1 MTIPFLF
8 IPLAAVFQSGQQDP
22 VAPATDRKVR
32 IEIVTTENGETK
44 RVTKEFDATDDAQ
57 VQDALRELGVLN
69 HMKLGS
75 GERDLTIDIRGF
87 GEGEDSDLFM
97 RMAPLAPMPPMPPL
111 PPVAFAKEPTAYLG
125 VSTRK
130 LTEEDRK
137 QRKLF
142 VPQGAIILQVTEGS
156 PAERLGLRVDDI
168 ITELDGKAVHGPEQ
182 LAELIQA
189 HKPQDKVKLVW
200 LRDGKTMKDAVE
212 LGERKGFSYSYS
224 FDEDDM
230 ERFKELERLG
240 EDGKW
245 KSENRAFLGITPGEE
260 DDEAPGVLIG
270 SVETGSAAERMGLKA
285 GDRITAING
294 SATGNFETLA
304 ELVRSMKPGDEVSV
318 DALHD
323 GAAVTLKGNLGER
336 KSHFYFKGPE
346 GMQGFKWEGLD
357 PATQQELR
365 VEMDQLRREMDELRR
380 ELGKDIRREVR
391 VRVETR
397 KLSDEEKALLRN
409 KGVAVD
415 RELKLEGLNAFP
427 NPSSGFYRLQFDVPE
442 RGDLMVDVHNAK
454 GERVYQEKIVGFKG
468 RYERTLDLS
477 DQATG
482 SYFLVIA
489 QGGKT
494 ATVKLVKE

>member
-22 VAPATDRKVR
+22 VTPAPDRKVR

-44 RVTKEFDATDDAQ
+44 RVTKEFDANDDAQ

-87 GEGEDSDLFM
+87 GEGDDADLFM
-97 RMAPLAPMPPMPPL
+97 RMAPLAPAPPL
-111 PPVAFAKEPTAYLG
+111 PPGAPMAFVGEPTAYLG
-125 VSTRK
+125 VSTRNLSKEDGKEGK
-130 LTEEDRK
+130 LS
-137 QRKLF
+137 
-142 VPQGAIILQVTEGS
+142 VSQGAVILEVTEGS
-156 PAERLGLRVDDI
+156 PAEKLGLRVDDI
-168 ITELDGKAVHGPEQ
+168 ITEVDGKAVDGPGH
-182 LAELIQA
+182 LAELIQT
-189 HKPQDKVKLVW
+189 HKPKDEVKLSW
-200 LRDGKTMKDAVE
+200 LRDGKAMKGSVE
-212 LGERKGFSYSYS
+212 LGERKGFSYAYS
-224 FDEDDM
+224 FDGSDLE
-230 ERFKELERLG
+230 ELKELEKLEGIG
-240 EDGKW
+240 EW
-245 KSENRAFLGITPGEE
+245 KSEKRAFLGVTPGEE
-260 DDEAPGVLIG
+260 EDEGPGVTIG
-270 SVETGSAAERMGLKA
+270 SVERGSAAEQMGLKA

-294 SATGNFETLA
+294 SAVADFDALA

-318 DALHD
+318 DARRD
-323 GAAVTLKGNLGER
+323 GASLSLKGTLGER

-346 GMQGFKWEGLD
+346 GMEGFKWEGLD
-357 PATQQELR
+357 PSTRQEIR
-365 VEMDQLRREMDELRR
+365 VEMDQLRKEMDELRR
-380 ELGKDIRREVR
+380 EMGKEIRREVR
-391 VRVETR
+391 VRVEAR
-397 KLSDEEKALLRN
+397 KLSDDEKALLRD

-415 RELKLEGLNAFP
+415 RELKLDGLQAFP
-427 NPSSGFYRLQFDVPE
+427 NPSNGFYRIQFDMPE

-482 SYFLVIA
+482 SYFLVIT
-489 QGGKT
+489 QGEKT